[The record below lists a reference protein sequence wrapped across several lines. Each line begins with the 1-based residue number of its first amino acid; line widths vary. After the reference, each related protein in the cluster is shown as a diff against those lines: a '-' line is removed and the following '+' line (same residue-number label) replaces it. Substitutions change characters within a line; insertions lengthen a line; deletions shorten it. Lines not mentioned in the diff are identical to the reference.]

1 MRYITLENKYCITIY
16 FLNVYNIKCNLPYRV
31 VVPTTLYLSFRQ
43 LCMGD
48 YIKCYD
54 VIMLLIV

>member
-31 VVPTTLYLSFRQ
+31 VVQTTLYGRLHQMLRRYYATY
-43 LCMGD
+43 CM
-48 YIKCYD
+48 KE
-54 VIMLLIV
+54 